1 MQKAV
6 LSVMV
11 FIFVLKSK
19 FSNAGRIV
27 KTFILGAELQLSVH
41 NYVRTV
47 RISKLI
53 VAPLQRFV
61 SDRKVT
67 LQTFCTY
74 NQYILT
80 LFM

>member
-6 LSVMV
+6 LLVMV
-11 FIFVLKSK
+11 FIFFKSK

-27 KTFILGAELQLSVH
+27 KIFILGAELHLSVH

-53 VAPLQRFV
+53 VAPLHRFV

-74 NQYILT
+74 NQYLLT